1 MGRGKCRVRCLIVP
15 MNLAESASVEA
26 TRSMAALCSGAFVP
40 VGETGSG
47 TLHVNCL
54 VTPAR
59 VFPLGSFAFFCVRSG
74 RVASALNLKRE
85 RPSRATGRGL
95 CRLGRRADSKRAL
108 IINDF
113 RHTRFMGSGQR
124 SVRLG

>member
-1 MGRGKCRVRCLIVP
+1 MGMKNFRGRPLIVP
-15 MNLAESASVEA
+15 MNLGVSPSAEV
-26 TRSMAALCSGAFVP
+26 TRSMAAVGFGAFVP
-40 VGETGSG
+40 VGKIGSG
-47 TLHVNCL
+47 VRHVNCL
-54 VTPAR
+54 ATPAR